1 MDITIVGAGA
11 LGNMLATKLSR
22 NNKVNLIVKK
32 KHKALIENQEILFK
46 DIDGNIIK
54 SKINIGTDIEN
65 CDLIIL
71 CVKSY
76 DTQILIQKLSS
87 LDTPILLCQNG
98 LKTMN
103 YALKNI
109 DEKRLSY
116 LVTGNGISKIKT
128 GISEHK
134 GQGFTYLGNLSKSK
148 SNLLKNISKNLKE
161 EGMDCSIVENIEEFV
176 WLKTVINSAINP
188 IATLAEVKNGKLGNP
203 ELNDE
208 VKKLCEE
215 STKIAYSNS
224 IKLPLDPWKEI
235 NKIIEKTADN
245 KCSMLQDLENN
256 QQTEIDAINGELIR
270 IGKKLSINTIYNQQ
284 VFSEINKLLHY
295 QIN

>member
-1 MDITIVGAGA
+1 MNITIIGAGA

-22 NNKVNLIVKK
+22 NNQVKLIVKK
-32 KHKALIENQEILFK
+32 KHTGLIENQEILFR
-46 DIDGNIIK
+46 DIEGNIIK
-54 SKINIGTDIEN
+54 PKINIGTEIEN
-65 CDLIIL
+65 CDLMIL

-76 DTQILIQKLSS
+76 DAQILIQKLSN
-87 LDTPILLCQNG
+87 LDTPLLLCQNG

-103 YALKNI
+103 YALNNI

-134 GQGFTYLGNLSKSK
+134 GLGFTYLGNLSKSK
-148 SNLLKNISKNLKE
+148 SNLLQNISKNLKE
-161 EGMDCSIVENIEEFV
+161 EDMDCKIVENIEEFV

-188 IATLAEVKNGKLGNP
+188 IATLADVKNGKLKNP

-215 STKIAYSNS
+215 SSKIASSNG
-224 IKLPLDPWKEI
+224 IKLPLDPWIEI

-270 IGKKLSINTIYNQQ
+270 IGKKHSINTIYNQQ
-284 VFSEINKLLHY
+284 IFSEIKKILHY
-295 QIN
+295 

>member
-32 KHKALIENQEILFK
+32 KHTGLIENQEILFK

-76 DTQILIQKLSS
+76 DAQILIQKLSS
-87 LDTPILLCQNG
+87 LDSPILLCQNG

-116 LVTGNGISKIKT
+116 LVTGNGISKIKA
-128 GISEHK
+128 GISEHR
-134 GQGFTYLGNLSKSK
+134 GLGFTYLGDLSKSK
-148 SNLLKNISKNLKE
+148 SDILQNLSDNLKDQD
-161 EGMDCSIVENIEEFV
+161 MDCSIVENIEEFV

-188 IATLAEVKNGKLGNP
+188 IATLAEVKNGKLKNP

-215 STKIAYSNS
+215 SSNIASSNG
-224 IKLPLDPWKEI
+224 IKLPLDPWREI

-284 VFSEINKLLHY
+284 IFSEIKKLLHY
-295 QIN
+295 

>member
-1 MDITIVGAGA
+1 MNITIIGAGA

-22 NNKVNLIVKK
+22 NNEVKLIVKK
-32 KHKALIENQEILFK
+32 KHTALIENQKILFR
-46 DIDGNIIK
+46 DIKGNIIK
-54 SKINIGTDIEN
+54 SKINIGTEIEN

-76 DTQILIQKLSS
+76 DAQILIQKLSN
-87 LDTPILLCQNG
+87 LDTPLLLCQNG

-103 YALKNI
+103 YALNNI

-134 GQGFTYLGNLSKSK
+134 GLGFTYLGNLSKSK
-148 SNLLKNISKNLKE
+148 SNLLQNISKNLKE
-161 EGMDCSIVENIEEFV
+161 EDMDCKIVDNIEEFV

-188 IATLAEVKNGKLGNP
+188 IATLAEVKNGKLKNP

-215 STKIAYSNS
+215 SSKIASSNG
-224 IKLPLDPWKEI
+224 IKLPLDPWIEI

-270 IGKKLSINTIYNQQ
+270 IGKKLSINTMYNQQ
-284 VFSEINKLLHY
+284 IFSEMKKLLQY
-295 QIN
+295 

>member
-1 MDITIVGAGA
+1 MNITIVGAGA
-11 LGNMLATKLSR
+11 LGNLLATKLSKR
-22 NNKVNLIVKK
+22 NKVKLIVKA
-32 KHKALIENQEILFK
+32 KHADLIENQEILFR
-46 DIDGNIIK
+46 DIKGNIIK
-54 SKINIGTDIEN
+54 SKIKIGTNIEN

-76 DTQILIQKLSS
+76 DAQILIKKLSN
-87 LDTPILLCQNG
+87 LNTPLLLCQNG
-98 LKTMN
+98 LKTLN

-109 DEKRLSY
+109 DEEILSY

-134 GQGFTYLGNLSKSK
+134 GLGFTYLGNLSKSK
-148 SNLLKNISKNLKE
+148 SNLLQNISKNLKE
-161 EGMDCSIVENIEEFV
+161 EDMDCKIVENIEEFV

-188 IATLAEVKNGKLGNP
+188 IATLAEVKNGKLKNP

-215 STKIAYSNS
+215 SSKIASSNG
-224 IKLPLDPWKEI
+224 IKLPLDPWIEI

-270 IGKKLSINTIYNQQ
+270 IGKKLSINTMYNQQ
-284 VFSEINKLLHY
+284 IFSEIKKILHY
-295 QIN
+295 

>member
-1 MDITIVGAGA
+1 MNITIFGAGA

-22 NNKVNLIVKK
+22 NNEVKLIVKK
-32 KHKALIENQEILFK
+32 KHTALIENQKILFR
-46 DIDGNIIK
+46 DIEGNIIK
-54 SKINIGTDIEN
+54 SKINIGTEIEN

-76 DTQILIQKLSS
+76 DAQILIQKLSS
-87 LDTPILLCQNG
+87 LDTPLLLCQNG

-103 YALKNI
+103 YALNNI
-109 DEKRLSY
+109 GEKRLSY

-134 GQGFTYLGNLSKSK
+134 GLGFTYLGNLSKSK
-148 SNLLKNISKNLKE
+148 SNLLQNISNNLKE
-161 EGMDCSIVENIEEFV
+161 EDMDCKIVENIEEFV

-188 IATLAEVKNGKLGNP
+188 IATLAEVKNGELKNP

-215 STKIAYSNS
+215 SSKIASSNG
-224 IKLPLDPWKEI
+224 IKLPLDPWIEI

-270 IGKKLSINTIYNQQ
+270 IGKKLSINTMYNQQ
-284 VFSEINKLLHY
+284 IFSEMKKILQY
-295 QIN
+295 

>member
-1 MDITIVGAGA
+1 
-11 LGNMLATKLSR
+11 
-22 NNKVNLIVKK
+22 
-32 KHKALIENQEILFK
+32 
-46 DIDGNIIK
+46 
-54 SKINIGTDIEN
+54 
-65 CDLIIL
+65 
-71 CVKSY
+71 
-76 DTQILIQKLSS
+76 
-87 LDTPILLCQNG
+87 
-98 LKTMN
+98 MN
-103 YALKNI
+103 YALNNI

-134 GQGFTYLGNLSKSK
+134 GLGFTYLGNLSKSK
-148 SNLLKNISKNLKE
+148 SNLLQNISKNLKE
-161 EGMDCSIVENIEEFV
+161 EDMDCKIVENIEEFV

-188 IATLAEVKNGKLGNP
+188 IATLAEVKNGKLKNP

-215 STKIAYSNS
+215 SSKIAYSNG
-224 IKLPLDPWKEI
+224 IKLPLDPWIEI

-270 IGKKLSINTIYNQQ
+270 IGKKHSINTMYNQQ
-284 VFSEINKLLHY
+284 IFLSQCYLNVVKPVGQGPGLLSVIHL
-295 QIN
+295 QRD

>member
-1 MDITIVGAGA
+1 MNITIIGAGA

-22 NNKVNLIVKK
+22 NNQVKLIVKK
-32 KHKALIENQEILFK
+32 KHTGLIENQEILFR
-46 DIDGNIIK
+46 DIEGNIIK
-54 SKINIGTDIEN
+54 SKINIGTEIEN
-65 CDLIIL
+65 CDLMIL

-76 DTQILIQKLSS
+76 DAQILIQKLSN
-87 LDTPILLCQNG
+87 LDTPLLLCQNG

-103 YALKNI
+103 YALNNI

-134 GQGFTYLGNLSKSK
+134 GLGFTYLGNLSKSK
-148 SNLLKNISKNLKE
+148 SNLLQNISKNLKE
-161 EGMDCSIVENIEEFV
+161 EDMDCKIVENIEEFV

-188 IATLAEVKNGKLGNP
+188 IATLAEVKNGKLKNP

-215 STKIAYSNS
+215 SSKIATSNG
-224 IKLPLDPWKEI
+224 IKLPLDPWIEI

-270 IGKKLSINTIYNQQ
+270 IGKKLSINTMYNQQ
-284 VFSEINKLLHY
+284 IFSEIKKILHY
-295 QIN
+295 

>member
-22 NNKVNLIVKK
+22 NNKVNLIVKE
-32 KHKALIENQEILFK
+32 KHTGLIENQEILFR

-54 SKINIGTDIEN
+54 SKINIGTDIED

-76 DTQILIQKLSS
+76 DTQSLIQKLSS
-87 LDTPILLCQNG
+87 FDTPLLLCQNG

-134 GQGFTYLGNLSKSK
+134 GPGFTYLGNLSKSK
-148 SNLLKNISKNLKE
+148 PNLLQNISKNLKE
-161 EGMDCSIVENIEEFV
+161 QDMDCSIVDNIEEFV

-188 IATLAEVKNGKLGNP
+188 IATLAEVKNGKLRDP
-203 ELNDE
+203 ELNEE
-208 VKKLCEE
+208 VKNLCEE
-215 STKIAYSNS
+215 SSNIASS
-224 IKLPLDPWKEI
+224 SGIKLPLDPWIEI

-245 KCSMLQDLENN
+245 KCSMLQDVENN

-270 IGKKLSINTIYNQQ
+270 IGKEISISTIYNQQ
-284 VFSEINKLLHY
+284 IFSEIEKLSVY
-295 QIN
+295 S

>member
-1 MDITIVGAGA
+1 MNITIVGAGA

-32 KHKALIENQEILFK
+32 KHTGLIENQEILFK

-54 SKINIGTDIEN
+54 SKINIGTDVEN

-76 DTQILIQKLSS
+76 DAQILIQKLSS

-98 LKTMN
+98 LKAMN
-103 YALKNI
+103 YALQNI

-148 SNLLKNISKNLKE
+148 SNLLKNISKNLYFMMIKHMPNSKIILPK
-161 EGMDCSIVENIEEFV
+161 GLMKLSLGIPRVGNMYENV
-176 WLKTVINSAINP
+176 TQ
-188 IATLAEVKNGKLGNP
+188 
-203 ELNDE
+203 
-208 VKKLCEE
+208 
-215 STKIAYSNS
+215 
-224 IKLPLDPWKEI
+224 
-235 NKIIEKTADN
+235 NKIVYLKIQ
-245 KCSMLQDLENN
+245 M
-256 QQTEIDAINGELIR
+256 I
-270 IGKKLSINTIYNQQ
+270 
-284 VFSEINKLLHY
+284 
-295 QIN
+295 

>member
-32 KHKALIENQEILFK
+32 KHTGLIENQEILFR
-46 DIDGNIIK
+46 DIDGNIRK

-76 DTQILIQKLSS
+76 DAEILIQKLSS
-87 LDTPILLCQNG
+87 RDTPLLLCQNG

-103 YALKNI
+103 YALNNI
-109 DEKRLSY
+109 EDKRLSY

-134 GQGFTYLGNLSKSK
+134 GLGFTYLGNLSKSK
-148 SNLLKNISKNLKE
+148 SNILQNVSDNLKDQD
-161 EGMDCSIVENIEEFV
+161 MDCSIVENIEEFV
-176 WLKTVINSAINP
+176 W
-188 IATLAEVKNGKLGNP
+188 
-203 ELNDE
+203 
-208 VKKLCEE
+208 
-215 STKIAYSNS
+215 
-224 IKLPLDPWKEI
+224 
-235 NKIIEKTADN
+235 
-245 KCSMLQDLENN
+245 
-256 QQTEIDAINGELIR
+256 
-270 IGKKLSINTIYNQQ
+270 
-284 VFSEINKLLHY
+284 
-295 QIN
+295 

>member
-32 KHKALIENQEILFK
+32 KHTGLIENQEILFR
-46 DIDGNIIK
+46 DIDGKIIK

-188 IATLAEVKNGKLGNP
+188 IATLAELKNGKL
-203 ELNDE
+203 
-208 VKKLCEE
+208 
-215 STKIAYSNS
+215 
-224 IKLPLDPWKEI
+224 
-235 NKIIEKTADN
+235 
-245 KCSMLQDLENN
+245 
-256 QQTEIDAINGELIR
+256 
-270 IGKKLSINTIYNQQ
+270 
-284 VFSEINKLLHY
+284 
-295 QIN
+295 

>member
-76 DTQILIQKLSS
+76 DAQILIPKLSS

-116 LVTGNGISKIKT
+116 LVTGNGISKIKA
-128 GISEHK
+128 GISEHR
-134 GQGFTYLGNLSKSK
+134 GLGFTYLGNLSKSK

-215 STKIAYSNS
+215 SSKIAYSNG

-295 QIN
+295 

>member
-32 KHKALIENQEILFK
+32 KHTGLIENQEILFR
-46 DIDGNIIK
+46 DIAGNIIK
-54 SKINIGTDIEN
+54 SKISIGTNIEN

-76 DTQILIQKLSS
+76 DAQILIQKLSS
-87 LDTPILLCQNG
+87 LDSPILLCQNG

-116 LVTGNGISKIKT
+116 LVTGNGISKIKA
-128 GISEHK
+128 GISEHR
-134 GQGFTYLGNLSKSK
+134 GLGFTYLGNLSESK
-148 SNLLKNISKNLKE
+148 SNLLQNISKNLKE

-215 STKIAYSNS
+215 SSKIAYSNG

-295 QIN
+295 

>member
-1 MDITIVGAGA
+1 MEITIVGAGA

-22 NNKVNLIVKK
+22 NNKVNLIVKT
-32 KHKALIENQEILFK
+32 KHTGLIENQEILFR
-46 DIDGNIIK
+46 DIEGNIIK
-54 SKINIGTDIEN
+54 SKINIGTGIEN

-76 DTQILIQKLSS
+76 DAQILIQKLSN
-87 LDTPILLCQNG
+87 LDTPLLLCQNG

-109 DEKRLSY
+109 DKKRLSY

-128 GISEHK
+128 GTSEHK
-134 GQGFTYLGNLSKSK
+134 GLGFTYLGNLSKSK
-148 SNLLKNISKNLKE
+148 SNLLHKISENLKE
-161 EGMDCSIVENIEEFV
+161 QDMDCSIVENIEEFV
-176 WLKTVINSAINP
+176 WLKTIINSAINP
-188 IATLAEVKNGKLGNP
+188 IATLAKVKNGELKNP
-203 ELNDE
+203 ELNDK

-215 STKIAYSNS
+215 SSNIASCNG
-224 IKLPLDPWKEI
+224 ITLPLDPWQEI

-245 KCSMLQDLENN
+245 KCSMLQDLENK

-270 IGKKLSINTIYNQQ
+270 IGKNLSINTTYNQQ
-284 VFSEINKLLHY
+284 FFSKIKMIKELDY
-295 QIN
+295 

>member
-215 STKIAYSNS
+215 SSKIAYSNG

>member
-32 KHKALIENQEILFK
+32 KHTKLIENQEILFR
-46 DIDGNIIK
+46 DLDGNIIK

-76 DTQILIQKLSS
+76 DAQILIPKLSS
-87 LDTPILLCQNG
+87 LDSPILLCQNG

-116 LVTGNGISKIKT
+116 LVTGNGISKIKA
-128 GISEHK
+128 GISEHR
-134 GQGFTYLGNLSKSK
+134 GLGFTYLGNLSESK
-148 SNLLKNISKNLKE
+148 SNLLQNISKNLKE

-215 STKIAYSNS
+215 SSKIAYSNG

-295 QIN
+295 

>member
-22 NNKVNLIVKK
+22 NNNVKLIVKK
-32 KHKALIENQEILFK
+32 RHTGLIENQEILFK

-76 DTQILIQKLSS
+76 DAQILIPKLSS

-116 LVTGNGISKIKT
+116 LVTGNGISKIKA
-128 GISEHK
+128 GISEHR
-134 GQGFTYLGNLSKSK
+134 GLGFTYLGNLSESK
-148 SNLLKNISKNLKE
+148 SNLLQNISKNLKE

-215 STKIAYSNS
+215 SSKIAYSNG

>member
-1 MDITIVGAGA
+1 MNITIIGAGA

-22 NNKVNLIVKK
+22 NNKVKLIVKK
-32 KHKALIENQEILFK
+32 KHTGLIENQEILFR
-46 DIDGNIIK
+46 DIEGNIIK
-54 SKINIGTDIEN
+54 PKINIGTEIEN
-65 CDLIIL
+65 CDLMIL

-76 DTQILIQKLSS
+76 DAQILIQKLAN
-87 LDTPILLCQNG
+87 LDTPLLLCQNG

-134 GQGFTYLGNLSKSK
+134 GLGFTYLGNLSKSK
-148 SNLLKNISKNLKE
+148 SNLLQNISKNLKE
-161 EGMDCSIVENIEEFV
+161 EYMDCKIVENIEEFV

-188 IATLAEVKNGKLGNP
+188 IATLAEVKNGKLKNP

-215 STKIAYSNS
+215 SSKVASSNG
-224 IKLPLDPWKEI
+224 IKLPLDPWIEI

-270 IGKKLSINTIYNQQ
+270 IGKKLSINTMYNQQ
-284 VFSEINKLLHY
+284 IFSEINKLLHY
-295 QIN
+295 

>member
-1 MDITIVGAGA
+1 MNITIIGAGA

-22 NNKVNLIVKK
+22 NNEVKLIVKK
-32 KHKALIENQEILFK
+32 KHTGLIENQEILFR
-46 DIDGNIIK
+46 DIEGNIIK
-54 SKINIGTDIEN
+54 SKINIGTEIEN
-65 CDLIIL
+65 CDLMIL

-76 DTQILIQKLSS
+76 DAQILIQKLSS
-87 LDTPILLCQNG
+87 LDTPLLLCQNG

-103 YALKNI
+103 YALNNI

-134 GQGFTYLGNLSKSK
+134 GLGFTYLGNLSKSK
-148 SNLLKNISKNLKE
+148 SNLLQNISKNLKE
-161 EGMDCSIVENIEEFV
+161 ENMDCKIVGNIEEFV

-188 IATLAEVKNGKLGNP
+188 IATLAEVKNGKLKNP

-215 STKIAYSNS
+215 SSKVASSNG
-224 IKLPLDPWKEI
+224 IKLPLDPWIEI

-270 IGKKLSINTIYNQQ
+270 IGKKLSINTMYNQQ
-284 VFSEINKLLHY
+284 IFSEINKLLHY
-295 QIN
+295 

>member
-1 MDITIVGAGA
+1 MNITIIGAGA

-22 NNKVNLIVKK
+22 NNQVKLIVKK
-32 KHKALIENQEILFK
+32 KHTDLIKNQEILFR
-46 DIDGNIIK
+46 DIEGNIIK
-54 SKINIGTDIEN
+54 SKIKIGTEIEN
-65 CDLIIL
+65 CDLMIL

-76 DTQILIQKLSS
+76 DAQILIQKLSN
-87 LDTPILLCQNG
+87 LDTPLLLCQNG

-103 YALKNI
+103 YAINNI
-109 DEKRLSY
+109 DKKRLSY

-134 GQGFTYLGNLSKSK
+134 GLGFTYLGNLSKSK
-148 SNLLKNISKNLKE
+148 SNLLQNISKNLKE
-161 EGMDCSIVENIEEFV
+161 EDMDCKIVENIEEFV

-188 IATLAEVKNGKLGNP
+188 IATLAEVKNGKLKNP
-203 ELNDE
+203 ELNNE

-215 STKIAYSNS
+215 SSKIASSNG
-224 IKLPLDPWKEI
+224 IKLPLDPWIEI

-270 IGKKLSINTIYNQQ
+270 IGKKLSINTMYNQQ
-284 VFSEINKLLHY
+284 IFSEINKLLHY
-295 QIN
+295 

>member
-32 KHKALIENQEILFK
+32 KHTGLIENQEILFR
-46 DIDGNIIK
+46 DIDGKIIK

-76 DTQILIQKLSS
+76 DAQILIPKLSS

-116 LVTGNGISKIKT
+116 LVTGNGISKIKA
-128 GISEHK
+128 GISEHR
-134 GQGFTYLGNLSKSK
+134 GLGFTYLGNLSESK
-148 SNLLKNISKNLKE
+148 SNLLQNISKNLKE

-215 STKIAYSNS
+215 SSKIAYSNG

>member
-1 MDITIVGAGA
+1 MNITIIGAGA

-22 NNKVNLIVKK
+22 NNEVKLIVKK
-32 KHKALIENQEILFK
+32 KHTGLIENQEILFR
-46 DIDGNIIK
+46 DIKGNIIK
-54 SKINIGTDIEN
+54 SKINIGTEIEN

-76 DTQILIQKLSS
+76 DAQILIQKLSN
-87 LDTPILLCQNG
+87 LDTPLLLCQNG

-103 YALKNI
+103 YALNNI

-134 GQGFTYLGNLSKSK
+134 GLGFTYLGNLSKSK
-148 SNLLKNISKNLKE
+148 SNLLQNISKNLKE
-161 EGMDCSIVENIEEFV
+161 EDMDCKIVDNIEEFV

-188 IATLAEVKNGKLGNP
+188 IATLAEVKNGKLKNP

-215 STKIAYSNS
+215 SSKIASSNG
-224 IKLPLDPWKEI
+224 IKLPLDPWIEI

-270 IGKKLSINTIYNQQ
+270 IGKKLSINTMYNQQ
-284 VFSEINKLLHY
+284 IFSEMKKLLQY
-295 QIN
+295 

>member
-1 MDITIVGAGA
+1 MDITIIGAGA
-11 LGNMLATKLSR
+11 LGNLLTTKLSK
-22 NNKVNLIVKK
+22 NNKVKLIVKT
-32 KHKALIENQEILFK
+32 KHADLIENQEILFR
-46 DIDGNIIK
+46 DIKGNIIK
-54 SKINIGTDIEN
+54 SRIKIGTNIEN

-76 DTQILIQKLSS
+76 DAQILIQKLSN
-87 LDTPILLCQNG
+87 LDTPLLLCQNG

-103 YALKNI
+103 YALNNI

-134 GQGFTYLGNLSKSK
+134 GLGFTYLGNLSKSK
-148 SNLLKNISKNLKE
+148 SNLLQNISKNLKE
-161 EGMDCSIVENIEEFV
+161 EDMDCKIVENIEEFV

-188 IATLAEVKNGKLGNP
+188 IATLAEVKNGKLKNP

-215 STKIAYSNS
+215 SSKIASSNG
-224 IKLPLDPWKEI
+224 IKLPLDPWIEI

>member
-1 MDITIVGAGA
+1 MNITIIGAGA

-22 NNKVNLIVKK
+22 NNQVKLIVKK
-32 KHKALIENQEILFK
+32 KHTGLIENQEILFR
-46 DIDGNIIK
+46 DIEGNIIK
-54 SKINIGTDIEN
+54 PKINIGTEIEN
-65 CDLIIL
+65 CDLMIL

-76 DTQILIQKLSS
+76 DAQILIQKLSN
-87 LDTPILLCQNG
+87 LDTPLLLCQNG

-103 YALKNI
+103 YALNNI

-134 GQGFTYLGNLSKSK
+134 GLGFTYLGNLSKSK
-148 SNLLKNISKNLKE
+148 SNLLQNISKNLKE
-161 EGMDCSIVENIEEFV
+161 EDMDCKIVENIEEFV

-188 IATLAEVKNGKLGNP
+188 IATLAEVKNGKLKNP

-215 STKIAYSNS
+215 SSKIASSNG
-224 IKLPLDPWKEI
+224 IKLPLDPWIEI

-284 VFSEINKLLHY
+284 IFSEINKLLHY
-295 QIN
+295 

>member
-11 LGNMLATKLSR
+11 LGNMLATKLQR

-32 KHKALIENQEILFK
+32 EHTGLIKNKEILFK

-87 LDTPILLCQNG
+87 LDSPILLCQNG

-116 LVTGNGISKIKT
+116 LVTGKRISKIKA

-134 GQGFTYLGNLSKSK
+134 GPGFTYLGNLSKSK

-188 IATLAEVKNGKLGNP
+188 IATLAEVKNGKLKNP

-215 STKIAYSNS
+215 SSKIAYSNG

-295 QIN
+295 

>member
-1 MDITIVGAGA
+1 MNITIIGAGA

-22 NNKVNLIVKK
+22 NNQVKLIVKK
-32 KHKALIENQEILFK
+32 KHTGLIENQEILFR
-46 DIDGNIIK
+46 DIEGNIIK
-54 SKINIGTDIEN
+54 SKINIGTEIEN
-65 CDLIIL
+65 CDLMIL

-76 DTQILIQKLSS
+76 DAQILIQKLSS
-87 LDTPILLCQNG
+87 LDTPLLLCQNG

-103 YALKNI
+103 YALNNI

-134 GQGFTYLGNLSKSK
+134 GLGFTYLGNLSKSK
-148 SNLLKNISKNLKE
+148 SNLLQNISKNLKE
-161 EGMDCSIVENIEEFV
+161 EDMDCKIVENIEEFV

-188 IATLAEVKNGKLGNP
+188 IATLAEVKNGKLKNP

-215 STKIAYSNS
+215 SSKIASSNG
-224 IKLPLDPWKEI
+224 IKLPLDPWIEI

-270 IGKKLSINTIYNQQ
+270 IGKKLSINTMYNQQ
-284 VFSEINKLLHY
+284 IFSEINKLLHY
-295 QIN
+295 